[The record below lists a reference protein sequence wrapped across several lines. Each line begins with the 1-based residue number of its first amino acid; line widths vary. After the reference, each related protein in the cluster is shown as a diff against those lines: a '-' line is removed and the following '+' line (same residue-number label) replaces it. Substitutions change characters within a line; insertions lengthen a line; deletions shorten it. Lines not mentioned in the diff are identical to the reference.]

1 MTGTTRSI
9 SNGRQKPS
17 TLPTEDYP
25 TLKKSLSASLHHA
38 PHTSTNDD
46 VLPKPAQDGR
56 RTPAPVVGSPPL
68 SVNIPKIP
76 GAAEA
81 ALAALQY
88 LPTPLLV
95 LSTWK
100 TVVLANEA
108 MGRLLGLDVKQSGDS
123 LQHEDQDQ
131 IPISDILRGQSLSQI
146 GVDMLQDG
154 QRIWVS
160 WDKFLDTLAD
170 EMDLDEPGKGAQ
182 TQATEVDAHVG
193 DRSNGDTTAGGEST
207 VVMKSQPSS
216 KIRSR
221 ALVHDAVVNVVL
233 SSQYIADGNVRT
245 SKSQKSPH
253 SDGHIRA
260 KMIIS
265 IWTLDSQRYY
275 TLTFTH
281 ASNSP
286 TPSIRSHSRTVSKAS
301 THGRLSP
308 SAQSSPPSPNT
319 PGTCASC
326 GSTPS
331 SALAS
336 PTGGNLSIA
345 PFPPPSAP
353 DKSDLANS
361 PAVLKKISRMKDAI
375 MNVVDIPVFALW
387 RDESL
392 AFPNNAAKRLMHQDA
407 DPTTDSAYDVLSR
420 FRLYTEDFKREL
432 TPEEYPIVRLC
443 RTQKPFSKWK
453 VGIVDGNGRRLSFD
467 VSGEGIHDEKTGEFL
482 AGIVVLKDV
491 TEYTDIIKTQTREN
505 DEQFE
510 LICDTMP
517 QLLWTTSST
526 GHHDWFSRRWYEY
539 TGLSVEE
546 SSGDGWA
553 LAFHPEDVGAAE
565 RRFKHSLATGDQY
578 TTEYRCRRHDGEW
591 RWMLGRA
598 LPLRDHRTNTIVKW
612 FGTCTD
618 IHDQVQAR
626 QEAKRMRQQLLN
638 VIKHAKTTVWA
649 VDHNRN
655 LTFLQGIL
663 MWEEND
669 EAIGEESIGKNVY
682 DVFNQHQG
690 KVDLPLW
697 KPPMEEILNGMA
709 SEKISEHHVDGNGRW
724 FRTRFIPILG
734 KKANDEPGI
743 NENSETVNE
752 SRVEGLIGVSMD
764 VTEIKEQEAKMQEQ
778 EKENL
783 RLLAAET
790 AAKEASRLKSQFLAN
805 MSHEIR
811 TPIAGV
817 IGMSE
822 LLLDTALDAEQR
834 DCAENIQRSG
844 NGLLTVINDILD
856 LSKVESGRLDIEE
869 VQFSLSVVVSDVSKM
884 LSFAAERKN
893 LRFESDVG
901 IDSGQVV
908 MGDPGRVRQILTN
921 LLTNSIKFTSEGYV
935 KLAVVVQKETAETI
949 EVLFT
954 VEDTGI
960 GIEEEV
966 RKRLFKPFSQADSST
981 ARRFGGTGL
990 GLTICKN
997 LVELMHGEI
1006 SLESTLDSGTRA
1018 TFSIPFNKSQF
1029 PSGAPLV
1036 DIGALPVHL
1045 QSDVSVSGCAS
1056 DDRSMKSAPQSPLEG
1071 GVLTQAGRL
1080 RLSGSH
1086 GSQTPP
1092 QAAEP
1097 EAEEIQK
1104 IDRKN
1109 THVLV
1114 VEDNAINQQIALK
1127 TIKKF
1132 GFSVNAVWNGQEAL
1146 DYLAQEPSPAH
1157 PRPDIILMDV
1167 QMPILDGYRATHIIR
1182 HHSRYTSI
1190 PGLGTTPIVA
1200 MTASAIQGD
1209 REKCKIAG
1217 MDDYLAKPVKG
1228 RTLET
1233 MLLKW
1238 ATASKRI
1245 AHRTKTYSFID
1256 QNIHKHDDSCTSDAS
1271 DPSSSNFNAATNSS
1285 SDHVNNKTAVRD
1297 LESSSA
1303 LSRIESEGDR
1313 GLKRAEAE
1321 EKARSLRDDKLLAA
1335 SSTNNHLNDLLMSS
1349 TLHQAHSSASRAQP
1363 AAALTVA
1370 NISQLDRAHD
1380 QTGITGFS
1388 PPLHIP
1394 SRVTPDGPGGHHRGQ
1409 SSGDHSSLAVGRDSD
1424 SETASTVGSLRNLP
1438 LGNGDAG
1445 GNATGGIR
1453 GWARRRL
1460 GRNDSDRSQVTVTQ
1474 GNVGTS
1480 EGEGD

>member
-1 MTGTTRSI
+1 MASSSRSTSAI
-9 SNGRQKPS
+9 RKKLSPAS
-17 TLPTEDYP
+17 TEEYS
-25 TLKKSLSASLHHA
+25 TLKKSLSASLRHGPQSSA
-38 PHTSTNDD
+38 KDDLSPST
-46 VLPKPAQDGR
+46 VQDGR
-56 RTPAPVVGSPPL
+56 RTPAPVLGSPPL
-68 SVNIPKIP
+68 LVNIPKVP

-108 MGRLLGLDVKQSGDS
+108 MGRLLGLDVKQQEESSRD
-123 LQHEDQDQ
+123 EEQDQ
-131 IPISDILRGQSLSQI
+131 IPICDILRGQSLSQI

-160 WDKFLDTLAD
+160 WDRFLDTLAD
-170 EMDLDEPGKGAQ
+170 EMHLDEPEEGAQ
-182 TQATEVDAHVG
+182 AQGTGADGQSRAQ
-193 DRSNGDTTAGGEST
+193 SNGDNTAGGVST
-207 VVMKSQPSS
+207 VVIKSQPSS
-216 KIRSR
+216 KVRSR

-253 SDGHIRA
+253 SDGQIRA

-265 IWTLDSQRYY
+265 IWTLDGQRYF

-281 ASNSP
+281 ASNHSAP
-286 TPSIRSHSRTVSKAS
+286 PIRSHSRTVSKAS

-308 SAQSSPPSPNT
+308 SAHSSPPSPST
-319 PGTCASC
+319 PGTCPNC

-336 PTGGNLSIA
+336 PTGASLSIA

-353 DKSDLANS
+353 EKSDLTNS

-387 RDESL
+387 KDESL

-420 FRLYTEDFKREL
+420 FRIYTEDFKREL

-443 RTQKPFSKWK
+443 RTQKPFTKWK
-453 VGIVDGNGRRLSFD
+453 VGIVDGNGRHLSFD

-482 AGIVVLKDV
+482 AGIIVLKDV
-491 TEYTDIIKTQTREN
+491 TEYTDLIKSQSREN

-517 QLLWTTSST
+517 QLLWTTNSK

-539 TGLSVEE
+539 TGMSVEE

-553 LAFHPEDVGAAE
+553 LAFHPEDVPEAE
-565 RRFKHSLATGDQY
+565 RRFKHSLDTGDQY

-598 LPLRDHRTNTIVKW
+598 LPLRDHRTSTIVKW

-618 IHDQVQAR
+618 IHEQVQAR

-649 VDHNRN
+649 VDRDRN
-655 LTFLQGIL
+655 LTFLQGTL
-663 MWEEND
+663 MWDEDEED
-669 EAIGEESIGKNVY
+669 ISEESIGKNIY
-682 DVFNQHQG
+682 DVFGQHKG

-697 KPPMEEILNGMA
+697 RPPIEEILNGRS
-709 SEKISEHHVDGNGRW
+709 SEKVSEHHIDGNGRW

-734 KKANDEPGI
+734 QKANDEPSLGQGAA
-743 NENSETVNE
+743 TTDE

-764 VTEIKEQEAKMQEQ
+764 VTEVKEHEAKMREQ

-822 LLLDTALDAEQR
+822 LLLDTGLDDEQR
-834 DCAENIQRSG
+834 DCVENIQRSG

-960 GIEEEV
+960 GIEEAV

-997 LVELMHGEI
+997 
-1006 SLESTLDSGTRA
+1006 
-1018 TFSIPFNKSQF
+1018 
-1029 PSGAPLV
+1029 
-1036 DIGALPVHL
+1036 
-1045 QSDVSVSGCAS
+1045 VS
-1056 DDRSMKSAPQSPLEG
+1056 
-1071 GVLTQAGRL
+1071 
-1080 RLSGSH
+1080 
-1086 GSQTPP
+1086 
-1092 QAAEP
+1092 
-1097 EAEEIQK
+1097 
-1104 IDRKN
+1104 
-1109 THVLV
+1109 
-1114 VEDNAINQQIALK
+1114 
-1127 TIKKF
+1127 
-1132 GFSVNAVWNGQEAL
+1132 
-1146 DYLAQEPSPAH
+1146 
-1157 PRPDIILMDV
+1157 
-1167 QMPILDGYRATHIIR
+1167 
-1182 HHSRYTSI
+1182 
-1190 PGLGTTPIVA
+1190 
-1200 MTASAIQGD
+1200 
-1209 REKCKIAG
+1209 
-1217 MDDYLAKPVKG
+1217 
-1228 RTLET
+1228 
-1233 MLLKW
+1233 
-1238 ATASKRI
+1238 
-1245 AHRTKTYSFID
+1245 
-1256 QNIHKHDDSCTSDAS
+1256 
-1271 DPSSSNFNAATNSS
+1271 
-1285 SDHVNNKTAVRD
+1285 
-1297 LESSSA
+1297 
-1303 LSRIESEGDR
+1303 
-1313 GLKRAEAE
+1313 
-1321 EKARSLRDDKLLAA
+1321 A
-1335 SSTNNHLNDLLMSS
+1335 SSKFC
-1349 TLHQAHSSASRAQP
+1349 P
-1363 AAALTVA
+1363 W
-1370 NISQLDRAHD
+1370 
-1380 QTGITGFS
+1380 G
-1388 PPLHIP
+1388 
-1394 SRVTPDGPGGHHRGQ
+1394 
-1409 SSGDHSSLAVGRDSD
+1409 
-1424 SETASTVGSLRNLP
+1424 
-1438 LGNGDAG
+1438 
-1445 GNATGGIR
+1445 
-1453 GWARRRL
+1453 
-1460 GRNDSDRSQVTVTQ
+1460 
-1474 GNVGTS
+1474 
-1480 EGEGD
+1480 

>member
-1 MTGTTRSI
+1 
-9 SNGRQKPS
+9 
-17 TLPTEDYP
+17 
-25 TLKKSLSASLHHA
+25 
-38 PHTSTNDD
+38 
-46 VLPKPAQDGR
+46 
-56 RTPAPVVGSPPL
+56 
-68 SVNIPKIP
+68 
-76 GAAEA
+76 
-81 ALAALQY
+81 
-88 LPTPLLV
+88 
-95 LSTWK
+95 
-100 TVVLANEA
+100 
-108 MGRLLGLDVKQSGDS
+108 
-123 LQHEDQDQ
+123 
-131 IPISDILRGQSLSQI
+131 
-146 GVDMLQDG
+146 
-154 QRIWVS
+154 
-160 WDKFLDTLAD
+160 
-170 EMDLDEPGKGAQ
+170 
-182 TQATEVDAHVG
+182 
-193 DRSNGDTTAGGEST
+193 
-207 VVMKSQPSS
+207 
-216 KIRSR
+216 
-221 ALVHDAVVNVVL
+221 
-233 SSQYIADGNVRT
+233 
-245 SKSQKSPH
+245 
-253 SDGHIRA
+253 
-260 KMIIS
+260 
-265 IWTLDSQRYY
+265 
-275 TLTFTH
+275 
-281 ASNSP
+281 
-286 TPSIRSHSRTVSKAS
+286 
-301 THGRLSP
+301 
-308 SAQSSPPSPNT
+308 
-319 PGTCASC
+319 
-326 GSTPS
+326 
-331 SALAS
+331 
-336 PTGGNLSIA
+336 
-345 PFPPPSAP
+345 
-353 DKSDLANS
+353 
-361 PAVLKKISRMKDAI
+361 
-375 MNVVDIPVFALW
+375 
-387 RDESL
+387 
-392 AFPNNAAKRLMHQDA
+392 MHQDA

-453 VGIVDGNGRRLSFD
+453 VGILDGNGRCLSFD

-491 TEYTDIIKTQTREN
+491 TEYTDIIKTQTQEN

-517 QLLWTTSST
+517 QLLWTTSPT

-553 LAFHPEDVGAAE
+553 LAFHPEDVGEAE
-565 RRFKHSLATGDQY
+565 RRFKHSLATGEQY

-598 LPLRDHRTNTIVKW
+598 LPLRDHRTNKIVKW

-638 VIKHAKTTVWA
+638 VIKHARTTVWA

-663 MWEEND
+663 MWDEND
-669 EAIGEESIGKNVY
+669 EGIGDESIGKNVY

-709 SEKISEHHVDGNGRW
+709 SEKISEHHVNGNGRW

-764 VTEIKEQEAKMQEQ
+764 VTEIKEQDAKMQEQ

-997 LVELMHGEI
+997 V
-1006 SLESTLDSGTRA
+1006 RA
-1018 TFSIPFNKSQF
+1018 LYKSC
-1029 PSGAPLV
+1029 PSG
-1036 DIGALPVHL
+1036 
-1045 QSDVSVSGCAS
+1045 
-1056 DDRSMKSAPQSPLEG
+1056 
-1071 GVLTQAGRL
+1071 
-1080 RLSGSH
+1080 
-1086 GSQTPP
+1086 
-1092 QAAEP
+1092 
-1097 EAEEIQK
+1097 
-1104 IDRKN
+1104 
-1109 THVLV
+1109 
-1114 VEDNAINQQIALK
+1114 
-1127 TIKKF
+1127 
-1132 GFSVNAVWNGQEAL
+1132 
-1146 DYLAQEPSPAH
+1146 
-1157 PRPDIILMDV
+1157 
-1167 QMPILDGYRATHIIR
+1167 
-1182 HHSRYTSI
+1182 
-1190 PGLGTTPIVA
+1190 
-1200 MTASAIQGD
+1200 
-1209 REKCKIAG
+1209 
-1217 MDDYLAKPVKG
+1217 
-1228 RTLET
+1228 
-1233 MLLKW
+1233 
-1238 ATASKRI
+1238 
-1245 AHRTKTYSFID
+1245 
-1256 QNIHKHDDSCTSDAS
+1256 
-1271 DPSSSNFNAATNSS
+1271 
-1285 SDHVNNKTAVRD
+1285 
-1297 LESSSA
+1297 
-1303 LSRIESEGDR
+1303 
-1313 GLKRAEAE
+1313 
-1321 EKARSLRDDKLLAA
+1321 
-1335 SSTNNHLNDLLMSS
+1335 
-1349 TLHQAHSSASRAQP
+1349 
-1363 AAALTVA
+1363 
-1370 NISQLDRAHD
+1370 
-1380 QTGITGFS
+1380 
-1388 PPLHIP
+1388 
-1394 SRVTPDGPGGHHRGQ
+1394 
-1409 SSGDHSSLAVGRDSD
+1409 
-1424 SETASTVGSLRNLP
+1424 
-1438 LGNGDAG
+1438 
-1445 GNATGGIR
+1445 
-1453 GWARRRL
+1453 
-1460 GRNDSDRSQVTVTQ
+1460 
-1474 GNVGTS
+1474 
-1480 EGEGD
+1480 

>member
-1 MTGTTRSI
+1 MTGSSRSP
-9 SNGRQKPS
+9 SNGRKNLS
-17 TLPTEDYP
+17 TRSPEEYP
-25 TLKKSLSASLHHA
+25 TLKKSLSASFRHRSSA
-38 PHTSTNDD
+38 STKEE
-46 VLPKPAQDGR
+46 VSPGPAQDGR
-56 RTPAPVVGSPPL
+56 RTPASKTGSPPL
-68 SVNIPKIP
+68 LVNIPKIP

-108 MGRLLGLDVKQSGDS
+108 MGRLLGLDVKQ
-123 LQHEDQDQ
+123 QDKSSNVEEQ
-131 IPISDILRGQSLSQI
+131 EHIPICDILRGQTLSQI
-146 GVDMLQDG
+146 GIDMLQDG

-160 WDKFLDTLAD
+160 WEKFLDTLAD
-170 EMDLDEPGKGAQ
+170 EMDLDEHGRGIEVQDAEVLGAIKDHGHSHVETGKL
-182 TQATEVDAHVG
+182 
-193 DRSNGDTTAGGEST
+193 SAG
-207 VVMKSQPSS
+207 VPKSQPSS

-245 SKSQKSPH
+245 SKSQSSPN
-253 SDGHIRA
+253 SEGHIRA

-265 IWTLDSQRYY
+265 IWTLDGQKYF

-281 ASNSP
+281 ASNIP
-286 TPSIRSHSRTVSKAS
+286 RPSIRSHSRALSKAS
-301 THGRLSP
+301 NPGRRSP
-308 SAQSSPPSPNT
+308 SVQSSPPSPST
-319 PGTCASC
+319 PGICPNC
-326 GSTPS
+326 GSTTS

-336 PTGGNLSIA
+336 PTGGTLSIA

-353 DKSDLANS
+353 EKSDIANS
-361 PAVLKKISRMKDAI
+361 PAVLKKLSRMKDAV
-375 MNVVDIPVFALW
+375 MNAVDIPVFTYW
-387 RDESL
+387 KDESL

-407 DPTTDSAYDVLSR
+407 DPTTEDAYDVLSR
-420 FRLYTEDFKREL
+420 FRVYTEDFKRKL
-432 TPEEYPIVRLC
+432 TPEEHPILRLC

-453 VGIVDGNGRRLSFD
+453 VGVVDGNGRHLNFD

-491 TEYTDIIKTQTREN
+491 TEYTDIIRTQSREN

-517 QLLWTTSST
+517 QMLWTTNPK

-539 TGLSVEE
+539 TGMSVEE
-546 SSGDGWA
+546 SAGDGWA
-553 LAFHPEDVGAAE
+553 LAFHPEDVVEAE
-565 RRFKHSLATGDQY
+565 KRWRHSLATGDQY

-598 LPLRDHRTNTIVKW
+598 LPLRDNRTNSIVKW

-618 IHDQVQAR
+618 IHEQVQAR
-626 QEAKRMRQQLLN
+626 QEARTMRQQLLN

-649 VDHNRN
+649 VDSNRR
-655 LTFLQGIL
+655 LTFLQGTL
-663 MWEEND
+663 MWDNEEQD
-669 EAIGEESIGKNVY
+669 ITEESIGRNIY
-682 DVFNQHQG
+682 EVFGRYKG
-690 KVDLPLW
+690 KVDLPLYK
-697 KPPMEEILNGMA
+697 KPIEEILEGKT
-709 SEKISEHHVDGNGRW
+709 SEKVTEHHVDGNNRW
-724 FRTRFIPILG
+724 FRTRFIPIFDG
-734 KKANDEPGI
+734 KKNGESGDEKH
-743 NENSETVNE
+743 
-752 SRVEGLIGVSMD
+752 VEGLIGVSMD
-764 VTEIKEQEAKMQEQ
+764 VTEIKQHEEKMQEQ
-778 EKENL
+778 EEENV
-783 RLLAAET
+783 RLLTAET

-822 LLLDTALDAEQR
+822 LLLDTGLDPEQR
-834 DCAENIQRSG
+834 ECAENIQRSG

-869 VQFSLSVVVSDVSKM
+869 VQFSLSVVVSDVGKM

-893 LRFESDVG
+893 LRFESDVS
-901 IDSGQVV
+901 IDSRQDLIV

-935 KLAVVVQKETAETI
+935 KLAVMVQKETADTI

-997 LVELMHGEI
+997 
-1006 SLESTLDSGTRA
+1006 
-1018 TFSIPFNKSQF
+1018 
-1029 PSGAPLV
+1029 
-1036 DIGALPVHL
+1036 
-1045 QSDVSVSGCAS
+1045 
-1056 DDRSMKSAPQSPLEG
+1056 
-1071 GVLTQAGRL
+1071 
-1080 RLSGSH
+1080 
-1086 GSQTPP
+1086 TPP
-1092 QAAEP
+1092 QASEP
-1097 EAEEIQK
+1097 ESEDLHK

-1109 THVLV
+1109 IHVLV
-1114 VEDNAINQQIALK
+1114 VEDNMINQQIALK

-1146 DYLAQEPSPAH
+1146 DYLREEPSPGH
-1157 PRPDIILMDV
+1157 PQPDIILMDV
-1167 QMPILDGYRATHIIR
+1167 QMPILDGYRATHTIR
-1182 HHSRYTSI
+1182 HHKDYKDI
-1190 PGLGTTPIVA
+1190 VGLRDTPIVA

-1209 REKCKIAG
+1209 KEKCKKAG

-1238 ATASKRI
+1238 AAEGRRKARLNQPYPS
-1245 AHRTKTYSFID
+1245 ID
-1256 QNIHKHDDSCTSDAS
+1256 EHIHDHDENCSGQIS
-1271 DPSSSNFNAATNSS
+1271 DPSSSSLNAAARPSS
-1285 SDHVNNKTAVRD
+1285 SDQDSTTAARHM
-1297 LESSSA
+1297 ESSSA
-1303 LSRIESEGDR
+1303 LSRIESEGER
-1313 GLKRAEAE
+1313 GLQRAEAE

-1335 SSTNNHLNDLLMSS
+1335 SGNVNLNNRPNT
-1349 TLHQAHSSASRAQP
+1349 TLHQAHTSASRAPP
-1363 AAALTVA
+1363 AAALTEA

-1380 QTGITGFS
+1380 EAENNGPPFFPSPLQLPTRLAGGGI
-1388 PPLHIP
+1388 
-1394 SRVTPDGPGGHHRGQ
+1394 GHHR
-1409 SSGDHSSLAVGRDSD
+1409 SKDSREHSSLAVGRDSD
-1424 SETASTVGSLRNLP
+1424 SETTSTVGSLRNLS
-1438 LGNGDAG
+1438 LNTTDG
-1445 GNATGGIR
+1445 GNSGGGIR
-1453 GWARRRL
+1453 GWSRRGL
-1460 GRNDSDRSQVTVTQ
+1460 MRNDSDRSQVTVTQ
-1474 GNVGTS
+1474 GNIREKEEKGKNPNP
-1480 EGEGD
+1480 

>member
-1 MTGTTRSI
+1 MASSSRSTSAI
-9 SNGRQKPS
+9 RKKLSPAS
-17 TLPTEDYP
+17 TEEYP
-25 TLKKSLSASLHHA
+25 TLKKSLSASLRHGPQSSA
-38 PHTSTNDD
+38 KDDLSPST
-46 VLPKPAQDGR
+46 VQDGR
-56 RTPAPVVGSPPL
+56 RTPAPVLGSPPL
-68 SVNIPKIP
+68 LVNIPKIP

-108 MGRLLGLDVKQSGDS
+108 MGRLLGLDVRQQEQSSRD
-123 LQHEDQDQ
+123 EEQDQ
-131 IPISDILRGQSLSQI
+131 IPICDILRGQSLSQI

-170 EMDLDEPGKGAQ
+170 EMHLDEPGEGAQ
-182 TQATEVDAHVG
+182 AQGTGADGQSRAQ
-193 DRSNGDTTAGGEST
+193 SNGDNTAGGVSS
-207 VVMKSQPSS
+207 VVIKSQPSS
-216 KIRSR
+216 KVRSR

-253 SDGHIRA
+253 SDGQIRA

-265 IWTLDSQRYY
+265 IWTLDGQRYF

-281 ASNSP
+281 ASNHSAP
-286 TPSIRSHSRTVSKAS
+286 PIRSHSRTVSKAS

-308 SAQSSPPSPNT
+308 SAHSSPPSPST
-319 PGTCASC
+319 PGTCPNC

-336 PTGGNLSIA
+336 PTGASLSIA

-353 DKSDLANS
+353 EKSDLTNS

-420 FRLYTEDFKREL
+420 FRIYTEDFKREL
-432 TPEEYPIVRLC
+432 TPEEYPIVQLC
-443 RTQKPFSKWK
+443 RTQKPFTKWK
-453 VGIVDGNGRRLSFD
+453 VGIVDGNGRHLSFD

-482 AGIVVLKDV
+482 AGIIVLKDV
-491 TEYTDIIKTQTREN
+491 TEYTDLIKSQSREN

-517 QLLWTTSST
+517 QLLWTTNSK

-539 TGLSVEE
+539 TGMSVEE

-553 LAFHPEDVGAAE
+553 LAFHPEDVPEAE

-598 LPLRDHRTNTIVKW
+598 LPLRDHRTSTIVKW

-618 IHDQVQAR
+618 IHEQVQAR

-649 VDHNRN
+649 IDRDRN
-655 LTFLQGIL
+655 LTFLQGTL
-663 MWEEND
+663 MWDEDEED
-669 EAIGEESIGKNVY
+669 ISDESIGKNIY
-682 DVFNQHQG
+682 DVFGQHKG

-697 KPPMEEILNGMA
+697 RPHIEEILNGRS
-709 SEKISEHHVDGNGRW
+709 SEKVSEHHIDGNGRW

-734 KKANDEPGI
+734 KKANDEPSMGQGAATI
-743 NENSETVNE
+743 DE

-764 VTEIKEQEAKMQEQ
+764 VTELKEHEAKMRAQ

-822 LLLDTALDAEQR
+822 LLLDTGLDDEQR
-834 DCAENIQRSG
+834 DCVENIQRSG

-960 GIEEEV
+960 GIEEAV

-1045 QSDVSVSGCAS
+1045 QSELSVSGCAS
-1056 DDRSMKSAPQSPLEG
+1056 DDRSLKSMPQSPLEG
-1071 GVLTQAGRL
+1071 NVVTQTGRL

-1086 GSQTPP
+1086 GSTTPP
-1092 QAAEP
+1092 QGAEL
-1097 EAEEIQK
+1097 EKEDLLR

-1114 VEDNAINQQIALK
+1114 VEDNNINQQIALK

-1146 DYLAQEPSPAH
+1146 DYLSQEPSPTH

-1182 HHSRYTSI
+1182 HHNSYNSI
-1190 PGLGTTPIVA
+1190 PGLRTTPIVA

-1209 REKCKIAG
+1209 KEKCKKAG

-1228 RTLET
+1228 KTLET

-1238 ATASKRI
+1238 AAESKRMARL
-1245 AHRTKTYSFID
+1245 AHIYPSID
-1256 QNIHKHDDSCTSDAS
+1256 QNIHEHDENCVGDVS
-1271 DPSSSNFNAATNSS
+1271 DPSSNSLNETTASS
-1285 SDHVNNKTAVRD
+1285 SDRDKNKNNAARD

-1303 LSRIESEGDR
+1303 LSRIESEGDQ

-1321 EKARSLRDDKLLAA
+1321 DKARALRDDKLMAA
-1335 SSTNNHLNDLLMSS
+1335 SSSDHPNDLQKS
-1349 TLHQAHSSASRAQP
+1349 TLHPAHTSASRAPP
-1363 AAALTVA
+1363 AAALTEA

-1380 QTGITGFS
+1380 QAGFSGFS

-1394 SRVTPDGPGGHHRGQ
+1394 TCLAPNGGGGHHRGQ
-1409 SSGDHSSLAVGRDSD
+1409 SSGDHSSLTVGRDSD
-1424 SETASTVGSLRNLP
+1424 SDTASTVGSLKNLP
-1438 LGNGDAG
+1438 LGNGDASG
-1445 GNATGGIR
+1445 GGIR
-1453 GWARRRL
+1453 GWARRRGL
-1460 GRNDSDRSQVTVTQ
+1460 GRNDSDRSQVTVTP
-1474 GNVGTS
+1474 GNVEQS
-1480 EGEGD
+1480 EGE

>member
-1 MTGTTRSI
+1 MTSSSRST
-9 SNGRQKPS
+9 SNGRKKLLTRS
-17 TLPTEDYP
+17 TEDYP
-25 TLKKSLSASLHHA
+25 SLKKSLSASFRHGPQMSA
-38 PHTSTNDD
+38 KDESPTTI
-46 VLPKPAQDGR
+46 VQDGR
-56 RTPAPVVGSPPL
+56 QTSASNVGSPPL

-108 MGRLLGLDVKQSGDS
+108 MGRLLGLDVKQQEERSRAEE
-123 LQHEDQDQ
+123 QEQ

-146 GVDMLQDG
+146 GIDMLQDG

-160 WDKFLDTLAD
+160 WDKFLDTIAD
-170 EMDLDEPGKGAQ
+170 EMDLEIPSESIQRRSAENKETTKPQ
-182 TQATEVDAHVG
+182 TDAVTNTG
-193 DRSNGDTTAGGEST
+193 SASAAVLT
-207 VVMKSQPSS
+207 SQPSS
-216 KIRSR
+216 KVRSR

-245 SKSQKSPH
+245 SKSQKSPN
-253 SDGHIRA
+253 SEGQIRA

-265 IWTLDSQRYY
+265 IWTLDSQRYF
-275 TLTFTH
+275 TLTFTK
-281 ASNSP
+281 ASSTP
-286 TPSIRSHSRTVSKAS
+286 TPYVRSHSRAVSKAS
-301 THGRLSP
+301 TQEKLSP
-308 SAQSSPPSPNT
+308 SSQPTPPSPST
-319 PGTCASC
+319 PGSCPNC
-326 GSTPS
+326 GSTTS

-336 PTGGNLSIA
+336 PTGGTLSVA

-353 DKSDLANS
+353 EKSDLANS

-375 MNVVDIPVFALW
+375 MDAVDIPVFTLW
-387 RDESL
+387 KDESL

-407 DPTTDSAYDVLSR
+407 DPTTDDAYDIMSR
-420 FRLYTEDFKREL
+420 FRVYTEDFKREL
-432 TPEEYPIVRLC
+432 MPEEFPIVRLC

-453 VGIVDGNGRRLSFD
+453 VGIVDGDGRHLNFD
-467 VSGEGIHDEKTGEFL
+467 VSGEGIHDKKTGEFL

-491 TEYTDIIKTQTREN
+491 TEYTDIIKAQNREN

-517 QLLWTTSST
+517 QMLWTTNPK

-546 SSGDGWA
+546 SSGDGWV
-553 LAFHPEDVGAAE
+553 LAFHPEDVQEAE
-565 RRFKHSLATGDQY
+565 RRFRHSLATGQQY

-598 LPLRDHRTNTIVKW
+598 LPLRDSRTNTIVKW

-618 IHDQVQAR
+618 IHEQVQAR
-626 QEAKRMRQQLLN
+626 QEARATRQQLLN

-649 VDHNRN
+649 VDRDRK
-655 LTFLQGIL
+655 LTFLQGTL
-663 MWEEND
+663 MWDDEEKD
-669 EAIGEESIGKNVY
+669 VTAEAIGKNVY
-682 DVFNQHQG
+682 DIFGRYKGQ
-690 KVDLPLW
+690 VDLPLY
-697 KPPMEEILNGMA
+697 KTPMEEILEGNG
-709 SEKISEHHVDGNGRW
+709 SERLSEHHVDGNNRW
-724 FRTRFIPILG
+724 FRTRFIPIFNPE
-734 KKANDEPGI
+734 KTDTNAHTK
-743 NENSETVNE
+743 
-752 SRVEGLIGVSMD
+752 RVEGLIGVSMD
-764 VTEIKEQEAKMQEQ
+764 VTEVKQREEKMREQ
-778 EKENL
+778 EKENV
-783 RLLAAET
+783 RLLTAET

-822 LLLDTALDAEQR
+822 LLLDTGLDQEQR
-834 DCAENIQRSG
+834 DCVENIQRSA

-893 LRFESDVG
+893 LRFESDVS
-901 IDSGQVV
+901 INSRKDLIV

-935 KLAVVVQKETAETI
+935 KLAVAVQKETTETI

-966 RKRLFKPFSQADSST
+966 RKRLFQPFSQADSST

-997 LVELMHGEI
+997 LVELMHGKI
-1006 SLESTLDSGTRA
+1006 SLESALDNGTKA

-1029 PSGAPLV
+1029 PSNTPLV
-1036 DIGALPVHL
+1036 DLGALPVHV
-1045 QSDVSVSGCAS
+1045 QSDISVSGCAS
-1056 DDRSMKSAPQSPLEG
+1056 DDRSIRSVPQSPLETPG
-1071 GVLTQAGRL
+1071 P
-1080 RLSGSH
+1080 SH
-1086 GSQTPP
+1086 SHRSRKSSSQTPP
-1092 QAAEP
+1092 QAADSDP
-1097 EAEEIQK
+1097 EDLQK
-1104 IDRKN
+1104 VDRKD
-1109 THVLV
+1109 THILV

-1146 DYLAQEPSPAH
+1146 DYLREEPSQGL

-1182 HHSRYTSI
+1182 NHKDYKDI
-1190 PGLGTTPIVA
+1190 AGLRDTPIVA

-1209 REKCKIAG
+1209 KEKCKKAG

-1228 RTLET
+1228 KTLET

-1238 ATASKRI
+1238 AAEGRRKARLNQVYPS
-1245 AHRTKTYSFID
+1245 ID
-1256 QNIHKHDDSCTSDAS
+1256 QHIHNPDDNYIS
-1271 DPSSSNFNAATNSS
+1271 DPSSSSLNAATITTSS
-1285 SDHVNNKTAVRD
+1285 TDRNITTSAASD
-1297 LESSSA
+1297 LESSNA
-1303 LSRIESEGDR
+1303 LSRIESEGER
-1313 GLKRAEAE
+1313 GLQRAEAE
-1321 EKARSLRDDKLLAA
+1321 DKARSLRDEKLIAA
-1335 SSTNNHLNDLLMSS
+1335 SGNVNFHDLPHNTLN
-1349 TLHQAHSSASRAQP
+1349 QAHSSASRPLP
-1363 AAALTVA
+1363 AAALTEA

-1380 QTGITGFS
+1380 EEDK
-1388 PPLHIP
+1388 L
-1394 SRVTPDGPGGHHRGQ
+1394 GPGLFASVPSSYIPTRVAGGGGGGGHQRGKE
-1409 SSGDHSSLAVGRDSD
+1409 SGSRSSLTVGRDSD
-1424 SETASTVGSLRNLP
+1424 SETTMKGPIILQQGGASE
-1438 LGNGDAG
+1438 D
-1445 GNATGGIR
+1445 
-1453 GWARRRL
+1453 
-1460 GRNDSDRSQVTVTQ
+1460 GR
-1474 GNVGTS
+1474 
-1480 EGEGD
+1480 GEG

>member
-1 MTGTTRSI
+1 M
-9 SNGRQKPS
+9 
-17 TLPTEDYP
+17 
-25 TLKKSLSASLHHA
+25 
-38 PHTSTNDD
+38 
-46 VLPKPAQDGR
+46 
-56 RTPAPVVGSPPL
+56 GSPPL

-108 MGRLLGLDVKQSGDS
+108 MGRLLGLDVKQQEKSSKD
-123 LQHEDQDQ
+123 EEQDQ

-146 GVDMLQDG
+146 GVDMLQGG

-170 EMDLDEPGKGAQ
+170 EMDLDEPGEGAQ
-182 TQATEVDAHVG
+182 TQETGADGHSRAQ
-193 DRSNGDTTAGGEST
+193 SNGDTDTGGVTT

-216 KIRSR
+216 KVRSR

-253 SDGHIRA
+253 SDGQIRA

-265 IWTLDSQRYY
+265 IWTLDSQRYF

-286 TPSIRSHSRTVSKAS
+286 TIRSHSRTISKAS

-308 SAQSSPPSPNT
+308 SAQSSPPSPST
-319 PGTCASC
+319 PGTCPNC

-331 SALAS
+331 SALTS
-336 PTGGNLSIA
+336 PTGASLSIA

-353 DKSDLANS
+353 EKSDLTNS

-387 RDESL
+387 KDESL

-420 FRLYTEDFKREL
+420 FRIYTEDFKREL

-443 RTQKPFSKWK
+443 RTQKPFTKWK
-453 VGIVDGNGRRLSFD
+453 VGIVDGNGRHLSFD

-482 AGIVVLKDV
+482 AGIIVFKDV
-491 TEYTDIIKTQTREN
+491 TEYTDLIKTQSREN

-517 QLLWTTSST
+517 QLLWTTNSK

-539 TGLSVEE
+539 TGMSVEE

-553 LAFHPEDVGAAE
+553 LAFHPEDVPEAE

-598 LPLRDHRTNTIVKW
+598 LPLRDHRTNTIFKW

-618 IHDQVQAR
+618 IHEQVQAR

-649 VDHNRN
+649 VDRDRN
-655 LTFLQGIL
+655 LTFLQGTL
-663 MWEEND
+663 MWDEDEED
-669 EAIGEESIGKNVY
+669 ISEESMGKNIY
-682 DVFNQHQG
+682 DVFGQHKG

-697 KPPMEEILNGMA
+697 KPPIEEILNGRS
-709 SEKISEHHVDGNGRW
+709 SEKISEHHIDGNGRW

-743 NENSETVNE
+743 GQESETIDE
-752 SRVEGLIGVSMD
+752 SHVEGLIGVSMD
-764 VTEIKEQEAKMQEQ
+764 VTEVKEHEAKMQEQ

-822 LLLDTALDAEQR
+822 LLLDTGLDNEQR
-834 DCAENIQRSG
+834 DCVENIQRSG

-869 VQFSLSVVVSDVSKM
+869 VQFSLDVVVSDVSKM

-893 LRFESDVG
+893 LRFESDLS

-960 GIEEEV
+960 GIEEAV
-966 RKRLFKPFSQADSST
+966 RKRLFEPFSQADSST

-990 GLTICKN
+990 GLAICKN
-997 LVELMHGEI
+997 VRPL
-1006 SLESTLDSGTRA
+1006 S
-1018 TFSIPFNKSQF
+1018 KS
-1029 PSGAPLV
+1029 
-1036 DIGALPVHL
+1036 
-1045 QSDVSVSGCAS
+1045 C
-1056 DDRSMKSAPQSPLEG
+1056 
-1071 GVLTQAGRL
+1071 
-1080 RLSGSH
+1080 
-1086 GSQTPP
+1086 
-1092 QAAEP
+1092 
-1097 EAEEIQK
+1097 
-1104 IDRKN
+1104 
-1109 THVLV
+1109 
-1114 VEDNAINQQIALK
+1114 
-1127 TIKKF
+1127 
-1132 GFSVNAVWNGQEAL
+1132 
-1146 DYLAQEPSPAH
+1146 
-1157 PRPDIILMDV
+1157 
-1167 QMPILDGYRATHIIR
+1167 
-1182 HHSRYTSI
+1182 
-1190 PGLGTTPIVA
+1190 
-1200 MTASAIQGD
+1200 
-1209 REKCKIAG
+1209 
-1217 MDDYLAKPVKG
+1217 
-1228 RTLET
+1228 
-1233 MLLKW
+1233 
-1238 ATASKRI
+1238 
-1245 AHRTKTYSFID
+1245 
-1256 QNIHKHDDSCTSDAS
+1256 
-1271 DPSSSNFNAATNSS
+1271 PSS
-1285 SDHVNNKTAVRD
+1285 
-1297 LESSSA
+1297 
-1303 LSRIESEGDR
+1303 
-1313 GLKRAEAE
+1313 
-1321 EKARSLRDDKLLAA
+1321 
-1335 SSTNNHLNDLLMSS
+1335 
-1349 TLHQAHSSASRAQP
+1349 
-1363 AAALTVA
+1363 
-1370 NISQLDRAHD
+1370 
-1380 QTGITGFS
+1380 
-1388 PPLHIP
+1388 
-1394 SRVTPDGPGGHHRGQ
+1394 
-1409 SSGDHSSLAVGRDSD
+1409 
-1424 SETASTVGSLRNLP
+1424 
-1438 LGNGDAG
+1438 
-1445 GNATGGIR
+1445 
-1453 GWARRRL
+1453 
-1460 GRNDSDRSQVTVTQ
+1460 
-1474 GNVGTS
+1474 
-1480 EGEGD
+1480 